1 MLDKKVVYNVITA
14 AIDSGADFAE
24 IFAEDRIN
32 TNLLFSDN
40 KIENAVLGND
50 FGVGIRLI
58 KGFNTIYAYTNDIS
72 ENNLISVAKE
82 AARAFK
88 SPSQKKVM
96 DFINRDI
103 EINNTPIKIYPADV
117 ELKKKL
123 DILRHSHDIMLNY
136 DEIIVQASS
145 AYADSDQKILIA
157 NSEGLFERDRRV
169 RTRIMQ
175 NAVASYNGD
184 IQSGSSSPGAA
195 MGFEFFDTIDVD
207 DIAKEAARVAV
218 TMAKSPYAPSGKM
231 PVIMDNAF
239 GGVLFH
245 EACGHGLEAEFVSKN
260 SSVYAGK
267 LGEKIASDLV
277 TAIDDGTIK
286 NQWGSS
292 NIDDEGTPTQR
303 NVLIENGVLK
313 SYLVDNLNGKRMGM
327 KSTGSARRQSYK
339 YAPTSRMN
347 NTFIDKGNSS
357 FEEMVSGVDFGL
369 YAAKLGGGSVDVV
382 TGEFNFAVMEGYI
395 IKNGKIDHSVKGAS
409 LVGTGLEV
417 LKNIDMVGKDLKL
430 AEGVCGASSGSIP
443 AGVGQPQV
451 RIKGLTVGGRE

>member
-58 KGFNTIYAYTNDIS
+58 KGFNTIYAYTNDVS

-96 DFINRDI
+96 NFINRDI

-175 NAVASYNGD
+175 NAIASYNGD

-195 MGFEFFDTIDVD
+195 MGFEFFDTIDID

-292 NIDDEGTPTQR
+292 NIDDEGTPTQK

-369 YAAKLGGGSVDVV
+369 YAA
-382 TGEFNFAVMEGYI
+382 
-395 IKNGKIDHSVKGAS
+395 
-409 LVGTGLEV
+409 
-417 LKNIDMVGKDLKL
+417 
-430 AEGVCGASSGSIP
+430 
-443 AGVGQPQV
+443 
-451 RIKGLTVGGRE
+451 

>member
-1 MLDKKVVYNVITA
+1 MN
-14 AIDSGADFAE
+14 
-24 IFAEDRIN
+24 
-32 TNLLFSDN
+32 
-40 KIENAVLGND
+40 
-50 FGVGIRLI
+50 
-58 KGFNTIYAYTNDIS
+58 
-72 ENNLISVAKE
+72 
-82 AARAFK
+82 
-88 SPSQKKVM
+88 
-96 DFINRDI
+96 FINRDI

-195 MGFEFFDTIDVD
+195 MGFEFFDTIDID

>member
-1 MLDKKVVYNVITA
+1 MIDKKTVYNVITA
-14 AIDSGADFAE
+14 AMGNGADFAE
-24 IFAEDRIN
+24 VFAEDRKN

-40 KIENAVLGND
+40 RIENAVAGND
-50 FGVGIRLI
+50 FGVGIRII
-58 KGFNTIYAYTNDIS
+58 KGFNTVYAYTNDAS
-72 ENNLISVAKE
+72 EKNLISIAKD
-82 AARAFK
+82 ASKAL
-88 SPSQKKVM
+88 QKGEPIKIM
-96 DFINRDI
+96 DFTKNDI
-103 EINNTPIKIYPADV
+103 EINNTPIKIYPGDIT
-117 ELKKKL
+117 LKEKL
-123 DILRHSHDIMLNY
+123 DILKRSHDIIMNY

-145 AYADSDQKILIA
+145 AYGDSDQKVLIA
-157 NSEGLFERDRRV
+157 NSEGLFETDRRV

-207 DIAKEAARVAV
+207 KVAIEAARVAV

-245 EACGHGLEAEFVSKN
+245 EACGHGLEAEFVSKG

-267 LGEKIASDLV
+267 IGEKIASDVV
-277 TAIDDGTIK
+277 TAIDDGTLK

-347 NTFIDKGNSS
+347 NTYIDSGSS
-357 FEEMVSGVDFGL
+357 SLEEMISSTDSGL

-395 IKNGKIDHSVKGAS
+395 IKNGKIDHPVKGAS
-409 LVGTGLEV
+409 LVGTGMDV
-417 LKNIDMVGKDLKL
+417 LKNIDMVSKDLKL
-430 AEGVCGASSGSIP
+430 AEGICGASSGSIP